1 MYLYTYTSYINV
13 QPLKRKSMETKSA
26 QKLANIWPMVELSE
40 FCPLETKAYRK
51 ELVEIRGKLIPFIHI
66 RHKGF
71 EYNFDIDQKVY
82 KKLINQTIRVT
93 SKRHE
98 HIVGNIHYIV
108 NKYDVT
114 IL

>member
-13 QPLKRKSMETKSA
+13 QPLKQKKHGNINTKIS
-26 QKLANIWPMVELSE
+26 QHLA
-40 FCPLETKAYRK
+40 TKAYRK
-51 ELVEIRGKLIPFIHI
+51 ELVEIQGKLVPFIHI

-71 EYNFDIDQKVY
+71 GYSFDIDPKVY

-93 SKRHE
+93 AKRHE